1 MENDEQPE
9 LASRDVRHTHD
20 KLSVGFA
27 VRDELARG
35 TDKQRSSAFEALA
48 DEAYEEAM
56 DILDRSPSMLVPI
69 RPCPVVCELTLRHEV
84 QDVQDLCQ
92 WVLQAVLKGFEDA
105 GLIEDFDGFLELN
118 SEIHVVPQVGDTNEF
133 RFDFVVER
141 VYETA
146 RARLARQRKQ
156 RRKGPSPQAPAHG
169 TQVVRTGFLV
179 IGFII
184 IGTAIL
190 AVAGSFLPWAQAL
203 GGLLKANGTD
213 GDGIIT
219 LVVALIGGAL
229 GLGLTF
235 TRKEIIAYWAGLGV
249 FLCGGVIAA
258 VAAYDLN
265 NLTDVIEEVE
275 RESELDLGLSA
286 GSGLYLTL
294 VAGIAMALA
303 SILAMLTAA
312 YGVGKGE

>member
-1 MENDEQPE
+1 MENDERAE
-9 LASRDVRHTHD
+9 MASRDVRHTHD

-56 DILDRSPSMLVPI
+56 DILDQSPSILVPV

-92 WVLQAVLKGFEDA
+92 WVLQAVLKGFEHA

-146 RARLARQRKQ
+146 RARVARK
-156 RRKGPSPQAPAHG
+156 RRHLGKSRRADIPAESSQVAP
-169 TQVVRTGFLV
+169 VDFRI
-179 IGFII
+179 IGFAIVA
-184 IGTAIL
+184 TAIL
-190 AVAGSFLPWAQAL
+190 AVVGSFLPWAEAL
-203 GGLLKANGTD
+203 GGALRRNGTD

-219 LVVALIGGAL
+219 LVVALIGGGL
-229 GLGLTF
+229 GLGLAF
-235 TRKEIIAYWAGLGV
+235 TRKDIVAYLAGLGG
-249 FLCGGVIAA
+249 FLCGALIGGVAG
-258 VAAYDLN
+258 YDLK
-265 NLTDVIEEVE
+265 NLTDVIGDIE
-275 RESELDLGLSA
+275 RESSLDLGLSA

-303 SILAMLTAA
+303 GILAILAAA
-312 YGVGKGE
+312 YRVVKG